1 MPTRTGVLIPI
12 VVAAIIIGVAGM
24 LTIPTDVKLES
35 VEFPR
40 GTVKLDDKILEVQIA
55 DTKELR
61 TRGLSWNPE
70 KLPYN
75 EGMLFVFDGSGT
87 RSMWML
93 GMQFNLD
100 IIWFDEN
107 ANVVAIEKNVPLCET
122 TIEVVACRENGV
134 SGDNAKYVLE
144 VTAGFVDEVWHNGKL
159 QTRINL
165 DLIMIEELWLIPL
178 GFVAG
183 ILGSIIGFGGGTII
197 VPILTFVGFS
207 PTLAV
212 SNSLFAA
219 FSNSVAS
226 TVMYAKQK
234 RIEFSLGWKLGL
246 IAIPGTILGAII
258 SSDLSPEIFK
268 ILLAASS
275 FVFSVIH
282 TSQKKNQGKTFRC
295 FPYVACFFSWS

>member
-1 MPTRTGVLIPI
+1 MPTRAGVLIPLA
-12 VVAAIIIGVAGM
+12 VAAVIIGIAGM
-24 LTIPTDVKLES
+24 LTIPTDIKLEY

-40 GTVKLDDKILEVQIA
+40 GTIKVDNKVLEVQIA

-61 TRGLSWNPE
+61 TRGLSWNTE

-144 VTAGFVDEVWHNGKL
+144 VTAGFVDKFNITENSKL
-159 QTRINL
+159 
-165 DLIMIEELWLIPL
+165 E
-178 GFVAG
+178 
-183 ILGSIIGFGGGTII
+183 
-197 VPILTFVGFS
+197 
-207 PTLAV
+207 
-212 SNSLFAA
+212 
-219 FSNSVAS
+219 
-226 TVMYAKQK
+226 
-234 RIEFSLGWKLGL
+234 
-246 IAIPGTILGAII
+246 II
-258 SSDLSPEIFK
+258 SI
-268 ILLAASS
+268 
-275 FVFSVIH
+275 
-282 TSQKKNQGKTFRC
+282 
-295 FPYVACFFSWS
+295 

>member
-1 MPTRTGVLIPI
+1 MPTRAGVLIPLA
-12 VVAAIIIGVAGM
+12 VAAVIIGIAGM
-24 LTIPTDVKLES
+24 LTIPTDIKLEY

-40 GTVKLDDKILEVQIA
+40 GTIKVDNKVLEVQIA

-107 ANVVAIEKNVPLCET
+107 ANVVAIEKNVPLCQT

-144 VTAGFVDEVWHNGKL
+144 VTAGFVDKFNITENSKL
-159 QTRINL
+159 
-165 DLIMIEELWLIPL
+165 E
-178 GFVAG
+178 
-183 ILGSIIGFGGGTII
+183 
-197 VPILTFVGFS
+197 
-207 PTLAV
+207 
-212 SNSLFAA
+212 
-219 FSNSVAS
+219 
-226 TVMYAKQK
+226 
-234 RIEFSLGWKLGL
+234 
-246 IAIPGTILGAII
+246 II
-258 SSDLSPEIFK
+258 SI
-268 ILLAASS
+268 
-275 FVFSVIH
+275 
-282 TSQKKNQGKTFRC
+282 
-295 FPYVACFFSWS
+295 